1 MRAQLH
7 RIVVILICLVF
18 GVVGVSSPSA
28 AADKKKAW
36 PTKAHHK
43 TRHRTSK
50 PAKSVGASRSG
61 GAAPAEDAAEDDDAD
76 ESAEDDD
83 TTSESKKNEAKRNEP
98 KKELA
103 KGRGKAKAK
112 AKPADEEDDD
122 EREAS
127 DERRGDDDDSD
138 GDAPVVRRKARH
150 ARAAAGAAV
159 AVELSA
165 GPRAVHRSFTFN
177 DPLSNY
183 VPTAAKP
190 YSYVLPAGPVPFV
203 ELGLYP
209 GAFGASGLAANLG
222 LVARYEKLLSTTTA
236 GAGPTASTFGQQ
248 LEVGA
253 RGRIP
258 LGDHE
263 LGLGAAWGK
272 QAFHVNETDPGP
284 AGGSQIP
291 NVDYSFV
298 ALGADARVRLAPIE
312 LGAHLGTRLVY
323 NTGSLAKNWF
333 PTTKTTALEA
343 GISMAYSVSSFFQ
356 VVAGADLLRY
366 GFAFNPVPPGNAI
379 VAGGAIDQYISGF
392 LALRVSIS
400 GG

>member
-1 MRAQLH
+1 MRAQLD
-7 RIVVILICLVF
+7 RIVVILVCLVF

-36 PTKAHHK
+36 PTKSHHK
-43 TRHRTSK
+43 TRHRISK
-50 PAKSVGASRSG
+50 PAKSAGASRSG
-61 GAAPAEDAAEDDDAD
+61 GAAPAEDAAEDDEAD

-83 TTSESKKNEAKRNEP
+83 TTSESKKNEAKRSEP

-112 AKPADEEDDD
+112 AKPAEEEDDD

-127 DERRGDDDDSD
+127 DERRGDDDSD

-150 ARAAAGAAV
+150 ARAAAGGAV

-203 ELGLYP
+203 ELGFYP
-209 GAFGASGLAANLG
+209 GAFGATGLAANLG

-263 LGLGAAWGK
+263 LGLGAAYGK

-312 LGAHLGTRLVY
+312 LGAHVGTRLVY

-343 GISMAYSVSSFFQ
+343 GVSIAYSVSSFFQ

-366 GFAFNPVPPGNAI
+366 GFAFNPVPPRNAI